1 MQKLFRPC
9 RFLFTINYGCRERV
23 NPIQSH
29 SFIDSFLVFNIK
41 PIVFS
46 RIITMVF
53 DHDNISKT
61 LIDNLIERRRIRRTR
76 ATTHI
81 CKLFYQHRALLC
93 LYVNRT
99 QMCSNRKK

>member
-1 MQKLFRPC
+1 MQKLFIPC
-9 RFLFTINYGCRERV
+9 RFLLTVNYGCRESV
-23 NPIQSH
+23 NSIQSH
-29 SFIDSFLVFNIK
+29 AFIDSFLVFKIK

-46 RIITMVF
+46 RIITMVL
-53 DHDNISKT
+53 DRDNISKT

-81 CKLFYQHRALLC
+81 SKLFYQHRALLC